1 MNSKRIWLF
10 GCLLIISFYIFSLYG
25 LPTEVPSSGHDDDL
39 FISHA
44 LSIGRGNWLDSN
56 YDQLTLIKGPY
67 HSVQMWIFSIFRMPP
82 LFGLRV
88 FYSIVCVIF
97 CTTCLKKLSSW
108 LKCLALTCLLFDPLL
123 LGTGP
128 GWRLLREVSY
138 IPIELIAVTA
148 GICSIDILKSF
159 DYNLKQVEKKY
170 ALIICLIIT
179 YFSLGLLMI
188 TREARFVVVAT
199 ALYFSIHVF
208 CRVFIS
214 TRYFNSKF
222 LIRLLPIVIAC
233 FVSINGPV
241 FIVKLINQS
250 HYGLYISN
258 EFEEGSFKSFYQ
270 NLSSVKKLGSS
281 QKQYVPIDQES
292 IDLIRSVANDND
304 LSNVLSNLD
313 DLVWKTPGCNINQD
327 LCGEYAGGW
336 FMWALR
342 QSMFST
348 FQIDTPEQFQDLTR
362 KLNKQIIE
370 VCDQNKNI
378 LSCVQSS
385 YGYLPYPER
394 WANDGR
400 PFVNFLKTSVSHF
413 QYLISPANNFA
424 YGQITHMSKNAKELG
439 VSLAE
444 FSPKKLSD
452 FADKISRLNWVG
464 RLLRNVLITSFAFV
478 IIRLLII
485 DARSILLLFEPSLA
499 FIGILGLLTFI
510 VLVLV
515 HITSFPSR
523 GYLNIVSPLITVY
536 IWRFYDILVYRSNPS
551 RSTAN

>member
-10 GCLLIISFYIFSLYG
+10 GCLLILSFYIFSLYG
-25 LPTEVPSSGHDDDL
+25 LPTEVPPSGHDDDL

-56 YDQLTLIKGPY
+56 YDQLTLVKGPY
-67 HSVQMWIFSIFRMPP
+67 HSVQMWIFSIFRIPP

-128 GWRLLREVSY
+128 GWRLVREVSY

-170 ALIICLIIT
+170 ALPICLIIT

-188 TREARFVVVAT
+188 TREARVVVVVT
-199 ALYFSIHVF
+199 ALFFSIYVF
-208 CRVFIS
+208 SRVFLS
-214 TRYFNSKF
+214 SRHFNSKF
-222 LIRLLPIVIAC
+222 FLRFFSIIIAC
-233 FVSINGPV
+233 FLSINAPV
-241 FIVKLINQS
+241 FIVKSINQS
-250 HYGLYISN
+250 HYGLHISN
-258 EFEEGSFKSFYQ
+258 EFEEGSFKLFYQ

-281 QKQYVPIDQES
+281 HKQYVPIKQES
-292 IDLIRSVANDND
+292 IDLIRSVTNDND

-313 DLVWKTPGCNINQD
+313 LGWKTPGCNFNQD

-342 QSMFST
+342 QAMFST
-348 FQIDTPEQFQDLTR
+348 SPINTPEQFQDLTR
-362 KLNKQIIE
+362 KLNEQIIE
-370 VCDQNKNI
+370 VCDKNKNI
-378 LSCVQSS
+378 LSCVPSS

-400 PFVNFLKTSVSHF
+400 PFVNLLKTSVGHF
-413 QYLISPANNFA
+413 QYLIFPANNFV
-424 YGQITHMSKNAKELG
+424 YGKITHMSKQAQKLG
-439 VSLAE
+439 VNMPQ
-444 FSPKKLSD
+444 FSPKKLSE
-452 FADKISRLNWVG
+452 FANKISKLNWVG
-464 RLLRNVLITSFAFV
+464 RLLRAVLITSFIVV
-478 IIRLLII
+478 IVRLLLI
-485 DARSILLLFEPSLA
+485 DPRSILLLFNPSLTFVA
-499 FIGILGLLTFI
+499 ILGFFTFI

-515 HITSFPSR
+515 HITSFPSY
-523 GYLNIVSPLITVY
+523 GYLNMVSPLITVY
-536 IWRFYDILVYRSNPS
+536 IWKFYDILAS
-551 RSTAN
+551 RPHLSKSAAK